1 MKGKQ
6 EKHIKGHSNYQ
17 EGKWS
22 KIKEKLRGIK
32 ELNNNTMLKITCN
45 DGEVLTGY
53 YRGYTSGANNEP
65 EIAQLDILTTDN
77 KYIGLFEN
85 EIKAIVVN

>member
-1 MKGKQ
+1 M
-6 EKHIKGHSNYQ
+6 
-17 EGKWS
+17 

-65 EIAQLDILTTDN
+65 EIAQLDILTTEN